1 MDKVGIIKEID
12 GLGRLV
18 IPKEL
23 RERFGLGKEVELI
36 ATKDGVLV
44 KNPELMLVR
53 AKEAPDASLTNDK

>member
-44 KNPELMLVR
+44 KNPELVLVR
-53 AKEAPDASLTNDK
+53 VEEAPDASLTNDK